1 MHALGLDIVRYPGRL
16 SSLGRRKRLLDYH
29 RIDVVCDVGANVG
42 QYGRELRRLG
52 FAGRIVSFEPLPA
65 AFEEL
70 SRVAAGDPRWEVA
83 QVAMGDRAGEATL
96 HVAGNSASSSMLEM
110 LPAHLEAAP
119 DSRYVG
125 DVQVTMSTLDDEL
138 ELRIRADERLF
149 LKVDAQGYE
158 AHILAG
164 ATRSLDR
171 IQGLQLELSLVP
183 LYAGAPTL
191 ASLVREIEDR
201 GFTLMSVEP
210 GFIDVRSGQLLQ
222 VDGVFFR
229 VRPGSG
235 GATMASGVNKQAAG

>member
-1 MHALGLDIVRYPGRL
+1 
-16 SSLGRRKRLLDYH
+16 
-29 RIDVVCDVGANVG
+29 
-42 QYGRELRRLG
+42 
-52 FAGRIVSFEPLPA
+52 
-65 AFEEL
+65 
-70 SRVAAGDPRWEVA
+70 
-83 QVAMGDRAGEATL
+83 VAMGDHAGEATL

-119 DSRYVG
+119 ESRYVG
-125 DVQVTMSTLDDEL
+125 DVQVRMSTLDDEI
-138 ELRIRADERLF
+138 ERHIRADERLF
-149 LKVDAQGYE
+149 VKVDAQGYE
-158 AHILAG
+158 AYILAG

-191 ASLVREIEDR
+191 ASLVREIEGH

-229 VRPGSG
+229 ARPGSD
-235 GATMASGVNKQAAG
+235 GATMARSGVDKQAAG